1 LQLRRN
7 KQHGKQEKRQ
17 EERNS
22 GGDGLYCSASTAAPN
37 TAPSAGQP
45 GADLSIADL
54 KNLATIID
62 VASTRGAFRANEMA
76 TVGVMFNK
84 LSAFLA
90 RRWHQQTNRQN
101 NQQRQR
107 SCWKIGDYNDT
118 TNDANGC

>member
-1 LQLRRN
+1 MA
-7 KQHGKQEKRQ
+7 KAKKDTKKDAGTATA
-17 EERNS
+17 S
-22 GGDGLYCSASTAAPN
+22 TASASTAAPN
-37 TAPSAGQP
+37 TAQPAGQT

-90 RRWHQQTNRQN
+90 KVAPADKPAEQAEATAPAG
-101 NQQRQR
+101 
-107 SCWKIGDYNDT
+107 K
-118 TNDANGC
+118 

>member
-1 LQLRRN
+1 MAS
-7 KQHGKQEKRQ
+7 KKKDKKIETAAATA
-17 EERNS
+17 S
-22 GGDGLYCSASTAAPN
+22 TASASTAAPN

-90 RRWHQQTNRQN
+90 RVAPVDKPEQPTVG
-101 NQQRQR
+101 
-107 SCWKIGDYNDT
+107 SDIPAEK
-118 TNDANGC
+118 

>member
-1 LQLRRN
+1 MAS
-7 KQHGKQEKRQ
+7 KKKDKKIETAATA
-17 EERNS
+17 S
-22 GGDGLYCSASTAAPN
+22 TASASTAAPN

-62 VASTRGAFRANEMA
+62 LASTRGAFRANEMA

-90 RRWHQQTNRQN
+90 RVAPVDKPAEQPTVG
-101 NQQRQR
+101 
-107 SCWKIGDYNDT
+107 SDIPAGK
-118 TNDANGC
+118 

>member
-1 LQLRRN
+1 MAT
-7 KQHGKQEKRQ
+7 KKK
-17 EERNS
+17 
-22 GGDGLYCSASTAAPN
+22 DKKKDTAAATATTASASTAAPN
-37 TAPSAGQP
+37 TAPPAGQA

-90 RRWHQQTNRQN
+90 KVAPADKPAEQKAEAQAAPAG
-101 NQQRQR
+101 
-107 SCWKIGDYNDT
+107 K
-118 TNDANGC
+118 